1 MSQYKVEVITTLDD
15 LMKEINKFSR
25 NQSRKTKKEQ
35 ITKNF
40 STIDD
45 CRNTQK
51 EIMNNQSISTIQR
64 GWLCNQLEE
73 QVELLKVEIKEL
85 VDKYQ

>member
-1 MSQYKVEVITTLDD
+1 MSQYKVEVIATLDG
-15 LMKEINKFSR
+15 LMREINKFSR
-25 NQSRKTKKEQ
+25 EQTKKVAKEQ
-35 ITKNF
+35 IAKNF

-64 GWLCNQLEE
+64 GWLCNQLDE
-73 QVELLKVEIKEL
+73 QIELVKAEIKEL
-85 VDKYQ
+85 ADKY

>member
-1 MSQYKVEVITTLDD
+1 MNQYKVEVIGTLDG

-25 NQSRKTKKEQ
+25 NQSRKTTKEK

-45 CRNTQK
+45 CRNTQQ

-73 QVELLKVEIKEL
+73 QIELLKVEIKEL
-85 VDKYQ
+85 VDKY

>member
-1 MSQYKVEVITTLDD
+1 MNFSTVKASSYEDMMKDIRYFVKVKIRDNV
-15 LMKEINKFSR
+15 
-25 NQSRKTKKEQ
+25 KEQ

-64 GWLCNQLEE
+64 GWLCNQLDE
-73 QVELLKVEIKEL
+73 QIELMKAEIKEL
-85 VDKYQ
+85 VYKY

>member
-1 MSQYKVEVITTLDD
+1 MNQYKVEVIGTLDG

-25 NQSRKTKKEQ
+25 NQSRKTMKEK
-35 ITKNF
+35 ITRNF

-45 CRNTQK
+45 CRNTQQ

-73 QVELLKVEIKEL
+73 QIELLKVEIKEL
-85 VDKYQ
+85 VDKY

>member
-1 MSQYKVEVITTLDD
+1 MSQYKVEVIATLDD

-25 NQSRKTKKEQ
+25 NQSRKTMKEK

-64 GWLCNQLEE
+64 GGLCNQLEE
-73 QVELLKVEIKEL
+73 QIELLKVEIKEL
-85 VDKYQ
+85 VDKY

>member
-1 MSQYKVEVITTLDD
+1 MSQYKVEVIGTLDG

-25 NQSRKTKKEQ
+25 TQLRKTMKDK

-45 CRNTQK
+45 FRNTQK
-51 EIMNNQSISTIQR
+51 EIMNNQNISTIQR

-73 QVELLKVEIKEL
+73 QVELLKAEIKEL
-85 VDKYQ
+85 VDKY